1 MRPRLYTVPSSADF
15 IATLADAIL
24 NNAILHD
31 WPRQGDPLSLAEG
44 TILLPTQRA
53 ARALAEALSAQLGGG
68 AILPRITPLGDVDEA
83 EDALLLAEG
92 GFGEDFT
99 ELPAITETERR
110 LVLAKLIQKWSDQVR
125 HAIKA
130 EGPRNAL
137 ERAFTTD
144 EGGFRVA
151 SSTADT
157 LALAT
162 ALGRLIDTLAI
173 HDVQWSDVHKLVPTD
188 HDEYWDISRKF
199 LTIAAEQWP
208 RHCADNN
215 YMDAALRRHRVLNKE
230 AHRLTREKPNA
241 PLIAAGST
249 GSMPATAHL
258 LKAIAALP
266 HGAVVL
272 PGLDQ
277 ILDDASYKFIAD
289 EPTHPQALLARLIQ
303 QIGVK
308 RREIVPLTPSHP
320 RDALASTALRPAET
334 TNLWA
339 DANLKL
345 APETIHAALDTVTL
359 IEAQDDREEA
369 LAIAI
374 ALRETL
380 EIPDQTAALV
390 TPDRDLA
397 ERVTAE
403 LRRWDVSIIDTAGQ
417 PLDKSEAG
425 AFALLAAEIV
435 ARDWDAQTLLALLH
449 HPFFRFGL
457 GDEVRAR
464 AIATLDMGVLRGR
477 APLQGINALI
487 ATAEEAQHEDV
498 YRAPRPRKRL
508 SETDWDVCLAMLAR
522 LRACFAPLALPS
534 APPNLWAQALTDCL
548 DALSRD
554 EAGTPCA
561 FERSDGAMLA
571 ALLQEMA
578 QSRHGDPVKRRDLPQ
593 TLAGLMQGRSA
604 LAPGRPHPRLQILG
618 LIEARLVR
626 ADRMI
631 LGGLDESVW
640 PPDTRTDPFLN
651 RAMRQQLK
659 LPAPEKRVGQT
670 AHDFVSAFGAEHVV
684 LTRANKRAGK
694 PTVPSRLLLRLEAVA
709 GAALNDVRKR
719 GQFYLD
725 AARLLDEADAPGAPP
740 LPDKIKAPRISVDP
754 ALVPRDYRITEIEKL
769 IRDPYAIFAKRI
781 LELDPLQPVAMPPG
795 AAERGTLIHEV
806 IGDFAKAHPIK
817 LPPDARAQLLEAGD
831 KLFAAYAAYPDVA
844 AFWRPRFE
852 AIVDYYL
859 DWEEERRKSTKRVI
873 AETDGRLAID
883 HDEVGPIVLR
893 GRADRIEI
901 LKDGTLAIVD
911 FKTGNPPGTKEVQLG
926 KNPQLTLEA
935 AMAAQGAFTDVP
947 KADASELVYV
957 KLKGDA
963 ALNDE
968 RHIEDEDNDAMDLAD
983 DHLARVVALIAEYCR
998 GERPFLS
1005 RVHMKKAG
1013 DQSDYDHL
1021 ARVRE
1026 WSTSGESDA

>member
-1 MRPRLYTVPSSADF
+1 MRPRLYTIPASADF
-15 IATLADAIL
+15 ITTFADALL
-24 NNAILHD
+24 NNHILES
-31 WPRQGDPLSLAEG
+31 WPRADDPLSLAEG

-53 ARALAEALSAQLGGG
+53 ARALAETLSAKLGGG

-83 EDALLLAEG
+83 EDALLIAENA
-92 GFGEDFT
+92 FGEDFE

-125 HAIKA
+125 DAIKI

-173 HDVQWSDVHKLVPTD
+173 HDVQWSQVHKLVPTD

-199 LTIAAEQWP
+199 LSIAAELWP
-208 RHCADNN
+208 QHCDQNR

-230 AHRLTREKPNA
+230 AQRLAREKPAA

-258 LKAIAALP
+258 LKAIASLP
-266 HGAVVL
+266 QGAVVL
-272 PGLDQ
+272 PGLDLL
-277 ILDDASYKFIAD
+277 LDDASFKSIAD
-289 EPTHPQALLARLIQ
+289 EPTHPQALLAKLIHHM
-303 QIGVK
+303 GVK
-308 RREIVPLTPSHP
+308 RREVTPLAPSHP
-320 RDALASTALRPAET
+320 RDALASTALRPADT

-339 DANLKL
+339 DATLKL
-345 APETIHAALDTVTL
+345 APDTIKAALDTVTL

-380 EIPDQTAALV
+380 ETPHQTAALV

-403 LRRWDVSIIDTAGQ
+403 MQRWNVSIIDTAGQ

-425 AFALLAAEIV
+425 AFTLLVAEII
-435 ARDWDAQTLLALLH
+435 ARNWDAQTLLALLH

-457 GDEVRAR
+457 ADAPRAR

-477 APLQGINALI
+477 APLHGIEALI
-487 ATAEEAQHEDV
+487 AAAEEARHEDV

-508 SETDWDVCLAMLAR
+508 TENDWELCLAMLAR
-522 LRACFAPLALPS
+522 LRACFAPLTLPS
-534 APPNLWAQALTDCL
+534 APPALWAQALTDCL

-554 EAGTPCA
+554 EASAPCA
-561 FERSDGAMLA
+561 FDRSDGAMLA
-571 ALLQEMA
+571 ALLAEMA
-578 QSRHGDPVKRRDLPQ
+578 QSQHGDAVHRRDLPQ

-604 LAPGRPHPRLQILG
+604 LAPGSPHPRLQILG

-651 RAMRQQLK
+651 RVMRQQLK

-670 AHDFVSAFGAEHVV
+670 AHDFVSALGASDVI

-709 GAALNDVRKR
+709 GDALQQVRTR

-725 AARLLDEADAPGAPP
+725 AARLLDEATAPGAPP
-740 LPDKIKAPRISVDP
+740 LPEKIKAPRISVDP
-754 ALVPRDYRITEIEKL
+754 ALVPRDYRITEIETL
-769 IRDPYAIFAKRI
+769 IRDPYEIFARRI
-781 LELDPLQPVAMPPG
+781 LELDAMPAIALPPG
-795 AAERGTLIHEV
+795 AAERGTLIHDV
-806 IGDFAKAHPIK
+806 IGDFAKAHPGD
-817 LPPDARAQLLEAGD
+817 LPPNARAQLLAAGEA
-831 KLFAAYAAYPDVA
+831 LFAHYAAYPEVA

-852 AIVDYYL
+852 TIIDAYL
-859 DWEEERRKSTKRVI
+859 NWEEGRRLGATRIV
-873 AETDGRLAID
+873 AETDGRITFEQGD
-883 HDEVGPIVLR
+883 VGGITLR

-901 LKDGTLAIVD
+901 RDDGTLAIID
-911 FKTGNPPGTKEVQLG
+911 FKTGEPPGQNEARLG

-935 AMAAQGAFTDVP
+935 AMAARGAFKNVP
-947 KADASELVYV
+947 AAETSELFYV
-957 KLKGDA
+957 GLRGHENA
-963 ALNDE
+963 SLRPIHGE
-968 RHIEDEDNDAMDLAD
+968 EHDAMEMAE
-983 DHLARVVALIAEYCR
+983 DHLQRVLDLIAAYCR
-998 GERPFLS
+998 GERPYLS
-1005 RVHMKKAG
+1005 RVHVKKTSYTG
-1013 DQSDYDHL
+1013 DYDHL

-1026 WSTSGESDA
+1026 WSATGENDE